1 MSAVARLFL
10 TVMMVLGAV
19 FAVPGAATAQA
30 RGAVEG
36 KLLSVGSDT
45 LGSLMSLWAEML
57 TRRHPD
63 VLVQVRAIG
72 SAAAP
77 TALIQG
83 AADIGPMS
91 RTMSSSELAAF
102 AAQYGYA
109 PTAVA
114 VARDEVAVFAHRDN
128 PLTSIG
134 IAQIDAAFSSTRR
147 CGAAAPVRQWK
158 DLGLSG
164 VWGERPVSSYG
175 RSTASGTYSV
185 FRRQFLCGGDFSPR
199 LNRLVG
205 SSAIVHAVAQDRGAI
220 GYASAGY
227 LNANV
232 RRLQLLD
239 SQGEPVRLSRSL
251 YLYLNRA
258 PGTPL
263 EPVVA
268 AFMDIVL
275 SPLGQ
280 REVSKAGYSPLS
292 ARTRGESRSA
302 LGLDRE

>member
-1 MSAVARLFL
+1 MSVVAQRVL
-10 TVMMVLGAV
+10 TVLIVLGAV
-19 FAVPGAATAQA
+19 FAVPGTSTAEEHAT
-30 RGAVEG
+30 VEG

-102 AAQYGYA
+102 ATQYGYA

-114 VARDEVAVFAHRDN
+114 VARDEVAVFVHRDN
-128 PLTSIG
+128 PLGSIG

-147 CGAAAPVRQWK
+147 CGAATPVRQWK

-164 VWGERPVSSYG
+164 AWGERPISSYG

-239 SQGEPVRLSRSL
+239 GQGEPVQLSRSL

-258 PGTPL
+258 PGVPL
-263 EPVVA
+263 EPIVA
-268 AFMDIVL
+268 AFMNIVL
-275 SPLGQ
+275 SPAGQ
-280 REVSKAGYSPLS
+280 REVSKAGYTPLS
-292 ARTRGESRSA
+292 ASARGASRSA
-302 LGLDRE
+302 LGVDRD